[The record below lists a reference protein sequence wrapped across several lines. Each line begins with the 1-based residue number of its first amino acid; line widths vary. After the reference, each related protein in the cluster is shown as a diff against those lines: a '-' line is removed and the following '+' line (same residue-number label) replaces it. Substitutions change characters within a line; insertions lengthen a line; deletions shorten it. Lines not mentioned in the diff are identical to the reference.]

1 MQVCKAF
8 ARVAKKHLPNTFIY
22 FIVFVVLLIAM
33 SANASSTSGKQFQ
46 VSAVNQIGR
55 AHV

>member
-33 SANASSTSGKQFQ
+33 SNKRKTVSGICGQP
-46 VSAVNQIGR
+46 VYL
-55 AHV
+55 

>member
-22 FIVFVVLLIAM
+22 FIVFVVLLIAKN
-33 SANASSTSGKQFQ
+33 SFRYLRSTCVSLTTITPKQ
-46 VSAVNQIGR
+46 AR
-55 AHV
+55 H